1 MKRLSASHAIGTAPD
16 GCRHLAAR
24 VIHQAFR
31 DLVKASGSSSD
42 QESARDFLS
51 GSSMLTHWCAIARVD
66 PYRMILRAKH
76 LTALADRPRHA
87 QGTRTKP

>member
-1 MKRLSASHAIGTAPD
+1 MKRLSSSQPIGTDPD

-31 DLVKASGSSSD
+31 DLAKPAGSDHD

-51 GSSMLTHWCAIARVD
+51 GSSMLTHWCAVARVD
-66 PYRMILRAKH
+66 PHRMIARAKH
-76 LTALADRPRHA
+76 LTALGNRLRHA
-87 QGTRTKP
+87 QGTDGKP